1 MSAAFTHGGLDRT
14 SPTWA
19 GIDIDERD
27 SSDSQ
32 GRSGREP
39 ASAGAVIP
47 LLFTVELT
55 ETQFSGKT
63 SSWRQIWLKSRA

>member
-39 ASAGAVIP
+39 GFGRGSHPAFVYGGIDRDPILWQNEFVAPDLA
-47 LLFTVELT
+47 E
-55 ETQFSGKT
+55 E
-63 SSWRQIWLKSRA
+63 